1 MCNIEQIYQEILDGK
16 RRRFPPNTWSDDQD
30 NNLARRVIKYLIENV
45 LKWDEKKIISDWKEK
60 LIIKYKLGGLLSV
73 KYNGSPYAMIND
85 VYPDYFKEWVFK
97 MTPKNYWTKGT
108 ALEALKWTIEEKEK
122 LTDNELLD
130 VYSCHWL
137 SNHKLNSPCRIF
149 WKGIPYIMINE
160 LYPNRF
166 KEWEFKKTRSNSWTR
181 KKALKA
187 LKWVIEEKEHMDNQ
201 QIRIKISVLW
211 LAQKGLRTPLE
222 RYWNDS
228 PFNFINELYPGRFK
242 EWEFQM
248 TPKNYWTKE
257 RALEALKWT
266 IEEKEKLTKEQL
278 IQVYNRKWIINQGL
292 RTPLERYWN
301 NSPYAMLNDTY
312 PRKFKGWELN
322 RVPCGFW
329 TKERA
334 LEALKWTIEEKEKL
348 TKEQLIQV
356 YNRKWIINQGLRTP
370 LEKFWNSNIHTM
382 LNELYPKQFVKNIKV

>member
-30 NNLARRVIKYLIENV
+30 NNLAKRVIKYLIENV

-97 MTPKNYWTKGT
+97 MTPKNYWTKET

-122 LTDNELLD
+122 LTDNELLE

-187 LKWVIEEKEHMDNQ
+187 LKWVIEEKEQMDNQ

-278 IQVYNRKWIINQGL
+278 IQVYNRQWIINQGL

-312 PRKFKGWELN
+312 PRKFKEWELN

-356 YNRKWIINQGLRTP
+356 YNRQWIINQGLRTP

>member
-97 MTPKNYWTKGT
+97 MTPKNYWTKET

-122 LTDNELLD
+122 LTDNELLE
-130 VYSCHWL
+130 VYSCYWL

-187 LKWVIEEKEHMDNQ
+187 LKWVIEEKEQMDNQ

-228 PFNFINELYPGRFK
+228 PFNFINELYPGLFK

-278 IQVYNRKWIINQGL
+278 IQVYNRQWIINQGL

-356 YNRKWIINQGLRTP
+356 YNRQWIINQGLRTP

>member
-1 MCNIEQIYQEILDGK
+1 MCNIEQIYQEILEGK

-30 NNLARRVIKYLIENV
+30 NNLAKRVIKYLIENV
-45 LKWDEKKIISDWKEK
+45 LKWDEKKIVSDWKEK

-73 KYNGSPYAMIND
+73 KYNGSPYEMIND
-85 VYPDYFKEWVFK
+85 VYPDCFKEWVFK
-97 MTPKNYWTKGT
+97 MTPKNYWTKAT

-122 LTDNELLD
+122 LTDNELLE
-130 VYSCHWL
+130 VYNVHWL
-137 SNHKLNSPCRIF
+137 SSHKLNSPCRIF

-187 LKWVIEEKEHMDNQ
+187 LKWVIEEKEQMDNR

-228 PFNFINELYPGRFK
+228 PFNFINELYPCRFK

-292 RTPLERYWN
+292 RTPLERFWN
-301 NSPYAMLNDTY
+301 NSPYAMLNKTY
-312 PRKFKGWELN
+312 PGKFKEWELN

-370 LEKFWNSNIHTM
+370 LEKFWSSNIHAM
-382 LNELYPKQFVKNIKV
+382 LNELYPKQFVKKA